1 MHERI
6 VLNSNLF
13 LWSLKFTPT
22 APVVND
28 PNDLRVEPAT
38 PWPAGS
44 SERLTW
50 ETDELGRNAFGYL
63 VGVQDDHR
71 HG

>member
-1 MHERI
+1 MP
-6 VLNSNLF
+6 NLY
-13 LWSLKFTPT
+13 LQSLKLTPT
-22 APVVND
+22 APVNNG
-28 PNDLRVEPAT
+28 PWYASELNPQSLCAT
-38 PWPAGS
+38 GS
-44 SERLTW
+44 SESLTW